1 MALHWQVIIALVLGV
16 IYAVSVV
23 YYADVNDTKA
33 GVQFTADYI
42 APFGVIFVRVL
53 KLIAVPMVL
62 FSIIAGIGSLK
73 NIKQLGRVGIK
84 TLLIYVGTTM
94 SAILIGLL
102 LVNLIKPGTFP
113 SEDSRIEKRIE
124 YELWLSET
132 PAAPRLDDVSFLTD
146 PQYSNKV
153 IQVRDRLAMTPIDP
167 EALDKLE
174 KAAKEKSKG
183 PLAKLVDIFPQN
195 IFYSISDE
203 EGSSNMLQV
212 IFFAIFFGVI
222 LVQLPKKSAKPVR
235 KLVNGMNEVFIA
247 MINAVIS
254 VMPVFVFALMAG
266 SLVKSAGDNLDKLNQ
281 QLSFLGHY
289 SWVLVVALIVV
300 AFIYYP
306 LLIYLFAKRITI
318 KQFLAGIRQAQI
330 TAFSTSSSMATLP
343 VTMECVNDNLKV
355 PKPIW
360 SFVLPIGA
368 TVNMDGTSTYQAVAV
383 VAMAQFHMI
392 DLDFT
397 QQMVIV
403 LTATLASIGAAA
415 VPSAGLVLMIVVL
428 ESVGLNPAWIAIILP
443 VDRILDMCRTVVN
456 VTGDGT
462 VSSIVASTEEL
473 EVTDN

>member
-146 PQYSNKV
+146 PQYSDKV

-306 LLIYLFAKRITI
+306 LLIHLFAKRITI

-456 VTGDGT
+456 VTGDAT